1 MDKGIIIASN
11 CCYVFSFIINIIIND
26 LCLKVAKTFVLGNQQ
41 KFFHKSYIRLLT
53 PGTFSFPLA
62 EPN

>member
-1 MDKGIIIASN
+1 MDKGIIISSN
-11 CCYVFSFIINIIIND
+11 CCYAFSFIINIIIND
-26 LCLKVAKTFVLGNQQ
+26 LCLKGCKDFVLGNQQ

-53 PGTFSFPLA
+53 PGKLSFPLA